1 MSDMQIIVNKI
12 PEKPEDCIFHE
23 HIEDRHHIDFFS
35 GIFCK
40 LSNERCTDTY
50 ECDKLMCITDF
61 SYKPSINMAGEDGDY
76 YHCRQCKNF
85 VHTDNGKYGAIIGYC
100 KFNLMKRP
108 KYGANRACKKF
119 DLNDQMIIG
128 SFLANQISGKE

>member
-12 PEKPEDCIFHE
+12 PEKPEDCLFYRVVEKHTT
-23 HIEDRHHIDFFS
+23 DRIKRY
-35 GIFCK
+35 CM
-40 LSNERCTDTY
+40 LSDKPCTDTC

-85 VHTDNGKYGAIIGYC
+85 ERTEDGRNGAIVGYC
-100 KFNLMKRP
+100 KFNKMKRS
-108 KYGANRACKKF
+108 KYGTSRACKKF

-128 SFLANQISGKE
+128 SFLANQINGKD